1 MDVKIDENSSLENMK
16 QEINQNIKE
25 EAEAEEEKEE
35 ILKKRISS
43 HPLYGLLLHS
53 HLNCLK
59 VPSCSPLFSLFYWN
73 DLTIV
78 ENIFLLCI
86 WTHHDQVCSGDF
98 DSPEIMNTADD
109 LAISKLSL
117 HPDSSSEA
125 TSSELDQFMVL
136 ILLVFP
142 FFLNKTTFSAK
153 TYLHNNKQHFH
164 ITFIF
169 FPGAD
174 IFNFQI
180 F

>member
-25 EAEAEEEKEE
+25 EAEEEKEE

-59 VPSCSPLFSLFYWN
+59 
-73 DLTIV
+73 
-78 ENIFLLCI
+78 
-86 WTHHDQVCSGDF
+86 VCSGDF

-136 ILLVFP
+136 ILLEAYCSTLRELKQAMEKPLIETHRFVDAVYTQ
-142 FFLNKTTFSAK
+142 LN
-153 TYLHNNKQHFH
+153 
-164 ITFIF
+164 
-169 FPGAD
+169 D
-174 IFNFQI
+174 IVMSSSP
-180 F
+180 

>member
-1 MDVKIDENSSLENMK
+1 MDVKKEENSFLENMK

-25 EAEAEEEKEE
+25 EAEEEKEE

-59 VPSCSPLFSLFYWN
+59 
-73 DLTIV
+73 
-78 ENIFLLCI
+78 
-86 WTHHDQVCSGDF
+86 VCSGDF

-125 TSSELDQFMVL
+125 TSSELDQFMEAYCSTLRELKEAMEKPL
-136 ILLVFP
+136 IETHRFVDAVYTQ
-142 FFLNKTTFSAK
+142 LN
-153 TYLHNNKQHFH
+153 
-164 ITFIF
+164 
-169 FPGAD
+169 D
-174 IFNFQI
+174 IVMSSSP
-180 F
+180 

>member
-25 EAEAEEEKEE
+25 EAEEEKEE

-59 VPSCSPLFSLFYWN
+59 
-73 DLTIV
+73 
-78 ENIFLLCI
+78 
-86 WTHHDQVCSGDF
+86 VCSGDF

-125 TSSELDQFMVL
+125 TSSELDQFMEAYCSTLRELKQAMEKPL
-136 ILLVFP
+136 IETHRFVDAVYTQ
-142 FFLNKTTFSAK
+142 LN
-153 TYLHNNKQHFH
+153 
-164 ITFIF
+164 
-169 FPGAD
+169 D
-174 IFNFQI
+174 IVMSSSP
-180 F
+180 

>member
-25 EAEAEEEKEE
+25 EAEEEKEE

-59 VPSCSPLFSLFYWN
+59 
-73 DLTIV
+73 
-78 ENIFLLCI
+78 
-86 WTHHDQVCSGDF
+86 VCSGDF

-169 FPGAD
+169 FSGAD

>member
-1 MDVKIDENSSLENMK
+1 MDVKKDENSSLENMK

-59 VPSCSPLFSLFYWN
+59 V
-73 DLTIV
+73 
-78 ENIFLLCI
+78 
-86 WTHHDQVCSGDF
+86 CSGDF

-117 HPDSSSEA
+117 HPDSSSET
-125 TSSELDQFMVL
+125 TSSELDQFMEAYCSTLRELKEAMEKPL
-136 ILLVFP
+136 IETHRFVDAVYTQ
-142 FFLNKTTFSAK
+142 LN
-153 TYLHNNKQHFH
+153 
-164 ITFIF
+164 
-169 FPGAD
+169 D
-174 IFNFQI
+174 IVMSSSP
-180 F
+180 

>member
-1 MDVKIDENSSLENMK
+1 MDVKKDENSFLENMN

-25 EAEAEEEKEE
+25 ETKEEKEE

-59 VPSCSPLFSLFYWN
+59 
-73 DLTIV
+73 
-78 ENIFLLCI
+78 
-86 WTHHDQVCSGDF
+86 VCSGDF

-125 TSSELDQFMVL
+125 TSSELDQFMEAYCSTLRELKEAMEKPL
-136 ILLVFP
+136 IETHRFVDAVYTQ
-142 FFLNKTTFSAK
+142 LN
-153 TYLHNNKQHFH
+153 
-164 ITFIF
+164 
-169 FPGAD
+169 D
-174 IFNFQI
+174 IVMSSSP
-180 F
+180 